1 MEETRSA
8 SSREEEAYALAELLL
23 QNYKWEG
30 KLFLEIW
37 DKMRVSDW
45 EGF

>member
-23 QNYKWEG
+23 QNYK
-30 KLFLEIW
+30 
-37 DKMRVSDW
+37 
-45 EGF
+45 